1 MVERWKDVPAY
12 EGLYQVSDHGRVL
25 GQKGHILRPG
35 RDRLGYRT
43 VVFSRQNHKKTFRIR
58 HFSTTRRKSG
68 RPQNSRLL
76 DRAIQDVDMWR
87 NRAISQHAVI
97 ETLIE
102 IGLPPRV
109 GLIKKDGWYIGVI
122 QEQPAP

>member
-1 MVERWKDVPAY
+1 MSDLLNTKQAAEML
-12 EGLYQVSDHGRVL
+12 GLSAARVRQLAQRGFLRGQHVGRDWVFDSDH
-25 GQKGHILRPG
+25 
-35 RDRLGYRT
+35 
-43 VVFSRQNHKKTFRIR
+43 IR

-87 NRAISQHAVI
+87 NRALSQHAVI

-102 IGLPPRV
+102 IGLPHRV

-122 QEQPAP
+122 QEEPAP